1 MNKSINEVKKYF
13 SNININDIPKS
24 IDEFKDDKRKGI
36 QNIINHYNKKY
47 NNYIKEIDRINCLWE
62 YENSCHENNAELI
75 AGIDEV
81 GRGPLAGP
89 VTAAA
94 VILPKNCQIMYINDS
109 KKLSK
114 KKREILFDNIK
125 EQAISIG
132 IGIVSNYVIDE
143 INILQATFEAM
154 KIAIDNLNVKPQFI
168 IVDGNMKIPNI
179 KIPQKDIVKGDCKTI
194 SIAAASII
202 AKVTRDRI
210 MTSYSYTYPEYHF
223 EKNSGYG
230 SQQHIKSIEKYGT
243 CPIHRKTF
251 NKVKQFF

>member
-1 MNKSINEVKKYF
+1 MNKSINEVKKYL
-13 SNININDIPKS
+13 SSININDIPKS
-24 IDEFKDDKRKGI
+24 IDEFKNDKRKGI

-62 YENSCHENNAELI
+62 YENSCCENNTELV

-94 VILPKNCQIMYINDS
+94 VILPRNCKIMYINDS

-114 KKREILFDNIK
+114 KKREILFDDIK

-132 IGIVSNYVIDE
+132 IGIVPNCIIDE

-168 IVDGNMKIPNI
+168 IIDGNMKIPNI
-179 KIPQKDIVKGDCKTI
+179 AIPQKDIIKGDCKTI

-210 MTSYSYTYPEYHF
+210 MTSYSQIYPEYYF

-230 SQQHIKSIEKYGT
+230 SQQHINAIEKYGV